1 MRGREKAMKCKED
14 SQVLI
19 DYHEN
24 SLQADERRRVERH
37 LAECDGCRGRLK
49 EIEQLYQLLARERVP
64 SPGDSFWTGFLPGV
78 RARIE
83 RKKKRRGLLIPK
95 PRLAFGIL
103 TILAVAIVSIFMF
116 TLDKRNLVDRQSEQ
130 MAEIAISS
138 PEFSSTTE
146 ELAEMLSAE
155 AEVSLDIL
163 LSNGEGE
170 ELDFIEGILEESYLS
185 ELSLN
190 SMLGDLDL
198 EELKKLEE
206 RIKALQIGD
215 IL

>member
-1 MRGREKAMKCKED
+1 MRCKEV

-37 LAECDGCRGRLK
+37 LSECEKCRDRLK
-49 EIEQLYQLLARERVP
+49 EVEQLYQLLARERVP
-64 SPGDSFWTGFLPGV
+64 SPGESFWTGFLPEV

-146 ELAEMLSAE
+146 ELAEILSAE
-155 AEVSLDIL
+155 AEVSLDVL
-163 LSNGEGE
+163 LSNGEGQQ
-170 ELDFIEGILEESYLS
+170 LDLVEGILEEDYLS

-190 SMLGDLDL
+190 SVLGDLDL
-198 EELKKLEE
+198 EELKKVEE
-206 RIKALQIGD
+206 KIKALQIGD

>member
-1 MRGREKAMKCKED
+1 MKCKED

>member
-1 MRGREKAMKCKED
+1 MKCKEV

-19 DYHEN
+19 DYHES
-24 SLQADERRRVERH
+24 SLDADQRRWVEQH
-37 LAECDGCRGRLK
+37 LSECEKCRDRLK
-49 EIEQLYQLLARERVP
+49 EVEQLYQLLAKERVP
-64 SPGDSFWTGFLPGV
+64 SPGESLLTGFLPEV

-83 RKKKRRGLLIPK
+83 RKKKRRGLRIPK

-116 TLDKRNLVDRQSEQ
+116 TLDKRNLVDRVSEK
-130 MAEIAISS
+130 MAEIAISYL
-138 PEFSSTTE
+138 EFSSTTE
-146 ELAEMLSAE
+146 ELAEILSAE
-155 AEVSLDIL
+155 SEVSLDIP

-170 ELDFIEGILEESYLS
+170 QLDLVEGILEEDYLS

-198 EELKKLEE
+198 EELKKVEE
-206 RIKALQIGD
+206 KIKALQIGD

>member
-1 MRGREKAMKCKED
+1 MRCKEV

-19 DYHEN
+19 DYHES
-24 SLQADERRRVERH
+24 SLDADQRRWVEQH
-37 LAECDGCRGRLK
+37 LSECVKCGDRLK
-49 EIEQLYQLLARERVP
+49 EVEQLYQLLAKERVP
-64 SPGDSFWTGFLPGV
+64 SPGESFWTGFLPEV

-103 TILAVAIVSIFMF
+103 TILAVTIVSIFMF

-146 ELAEMLSAE
+146 ELAEILSAE
-155 AEVSLDIL
+155 AEVSLDVL

-185 ELSLN
+185 QVSLN

-198 EELKKLEE
+198 EELKKVEE
-206 RIKALQIGD
+206 KIKALQIGD

>member
-1 MRGREKAMKCKED
+1 MRCKEV

-19 DYHEN
+19 DYHES
-24 SLQADERRRVERH
+24 SLDADQRRWVEQH
-37 LAECDGCRGRLK
+37 LSECVKCGDRLK
-49 EIEQLYQLLARERVP
+49 EVEQLYQLLARERVP
-64 SPGDSFWTGFLPGV
+64 SPGESFWSGFLPEV

-83 RKKKRRGLLIPK
+83 RKKIRRGLLIPK

-103 TILAVAIVSIFMF
+103 TILAVTIVSIFMF

-146 ELAEMLSAE
+146 ELAEILSAE
-155 AEVSLDIL
+155 AEVSLDVL

-185 ELSLN
+185 QVSLN

-198 EELKKLEE
+198 EELKKVEE
-206 RIKALQIGD
+206 KIKALQIGD

>member
-1 MRGREKAMKCKED
+1 MRCKEV

-19 DYHEN
+19 DYHES
-24 SLQADERRRVERH
+24 SLDADQRRWVKQH
-37 LAECDGCRGRLK
+37 LSECEKCRDQLK

-64 SPGDSFWTGFLPGV
+64 SPGESFWTGFLPEV

-146 ELAEMLSAE
+146 ELAEILSAE

-185 ELSLN
+185 QVSLN
-190 SMLGDLDL
+190 SVLSELDL
-198 EELKKLEE
+198 EELKKVEE
-206 RIKALQIGD
+206 KMKALQIGD

>member
-1 MRGREKAMKCKED
+1 MRCKEV

-19 DYHEN
+19 DYHES
-24 SLQADERRRVERH
+24 SLDADQRRWVKQH
-37 LAECDGCRGRLK
+37 LSECEKCRDQLK

-64 SPGDSFWTGFLPGV
+64 SPGESFWTGFLPEV

-146 ELAEMLSAE
+146 ELAEILSAE
-155 AEVSLDIL
+155 AEVSLDVL

-185 ELSLN
+185 QVSLN
-190 SMLGDLDL
+190 SILSELDL

-206 RIKALQIGD
+206 RIKALQVRD